1 MRAVDNSLYYA
12 CLELREEIRRTHDMW
27 SRRKFIFVG
36 VAGAIAAGAALVLPR
51 MGSSGVAPKGGALV
65 QEHAGMLRVVAAAV
79 LGSALPAGAANR
91 DAELSRV
98 VAAAG
103 ALIDNLPASTRREV
117 GDLFGLLALKP
128 ARMMLG
134 FSGNWD
140 MSEAPAVAQS
150 LLALRDSSIGLKQQ
164 VYFALHDMVLGSFY
178 AEPNTWMS
186 TGYPGPPKL
195 A

>member
-1 MRAVDNSLYYA
+1 
-12 CLELREEIRRTHDMW
+12 MW

-36 VAGAIAAGAALVLPR
+36 VIGALAAGAAVVLPR
-51 MGSSGVAPKGGALV
+51 IGKPGVAPKGGALV
-65 QEHAGMLRVVAAAV
+65 QTHVDMLRVVAVAV
-79 LGSALPAGAANR
+79 LGPALSVDVASR
-91 DAELSRV
+91 DAELLRV
-98 VAAAG
+98 VTAAG
-103 ALIDNLPASTRREV
+103 ALIDNLPASTRIEI

-128 ARMMLG
+128 ARMLLG
-134 FSGNWD
+134 FTGDWD
-140 MSEAPAVAQS
+140 VRNAPAVSQS

-178 AEPNTWMS
+178 AEPKSWLA

>member
-1 MRAVDNSLYYA
+1 
-12 CLELREEIRRTHDMW
+12 MW
-27 SRRKFIFVG
+27 SRRRFIFVG

-51 MGSSGVAPKGGALV
+51 LSKSNAAPKGGALA
-65 QEHAGMLRVVAAAV
+65 QDHAGMLRVVAAAV
-79 LGSALPAGAANR
+79 LGPALPVDAASR
-91 DAELSRV
+91 DAELTRV

-103 ALIDNLPASTRREV
+103 TLIDNLPPSTRSEV

-128 ARMMLG
+128 TRMILG
-134 FSGNWD
+134 FSGNWE

-164 VYFALHDMVLGSFY
+164 TYFALHDMVLGGFY
-178 AEPNTWMS
+178 AEPKTWFS

>member
-1 MRAVDNSLYYA
+1 
-12 CLELREEIRRTHDMW
+12 MW
-27 SRRKFIFVG
+27 SRRRFIFVG
-36 VAGAIAAGAALVLPR
+36 VAGAIAAGAAFVLPR
-51 MGSSGVAPKGGALV
+51 IGASGSAPKGGALV
-65 QEHAGMLRVVAAAV
+65 QEHADMLRVVAAAV
-79 LGSALPAGAANR
+79 LGPALPADATSR
-91 DAELSRV
+91 DTQLSRV
-98 VAAAG
+98 IAAAG
-103 ALIDNLPASTRREV
+103 ALIDNFPPSTRREV

-134 FSGNWD
+134 FSGNWE

-164 VYFALHDMVLGSFY
+164 AYFALHDMVLGSFY
-178 AEPNTWMS
+178 SEPTTWVS

>member
-1 MRAVDNSLYYA
+1 
-12 CLELREEIRRTHDMW
+12 MW
-27 SRRKFIFVG
+27 SRRRFIFVG

-51 MGSSGVAPKGGALV
+51 LGKSDVAPKGSVLA
-65 QEHAGMLRVVAAAV
+65 QEHADMLRVVAAAV
-79 LGSALPAGAANR
+79 LGPALPVDAAGR
-91 DAELSRV
+91 EAELTRV
-98 VAAAG
+98 ITAAG
-103 ALIDNLPASTRREV
+103 ALIDNFPTSTRREV

-128 ARMMLG
+128 ARMILG

-164 VYFALHDMVLGSFY
+164 TYFALHDMVLGSFY
-178 AEPNTWMS
+178 SEPKTWVS

>member
-1 MRAVDNSLYYA
+1 
-12 CLELREEIRRTHDMW
+12 MW
-27 SRRKFIFVG
+27 SRRRFIFVG
-36 VAGAIAAGAALVLPR
+36 VAGAIAAGAAFVLPR
-51 MGSSGVAPKGGALV
+51 MGSSSAAPKGGALV
-65 QEHAGMLRVVAAAV
+65 QEHAGMLSVVAAAV
-79 LGSALPAGAANR
+79 LGSALPADVASR

-103 ALIDNLPASTRREV
+103 ALIDNFPPSTRREV

-128 ARMMLG
+128 ARMILG

-150 LLALRDSSIGLKQQ
+150 LLGLRESSIGLKQQ

-178 AEPNTWMS
+178 SEPKTWLS

>member
-1 MRAVDNSLYYA
+1 
-12 CLELREEIRRTHDMW
+12 MW
-27 SRRKFIFVG
+27 SRRRFIFVG

-51 MGSSGVAPKGGALV
+51 ISASGAAAKGSALA
-65 QEHAGMLRVVAAAV
+65 QQHADMLRVVAAAV
-79 LGSALPAGAANR
+79 LGPALPADATSR
-91 DAELSRV
+91 EAELSRV
-98 VAAAG
+98 VSAAG
-103 ALIDNLPASTRREV
+103 ALIDNFPASTRREI

-164 VYFALHDMVLGSFY
+164 AYFALHDMVLGSFY
-178 AEPNTWMS
+178 AEPATWLS

>member
-1 MRAVDNSLYYA
+1 
-12 CLELREEIRRTHDMW
+12 MW
-27 SRRKFIFVG
+27 SRRRFIFVG

-51 MGSSGVAPKGGALV
+51 FGKSDPAPKGSAIA
-65 QEHAGMLRVVAAAV
+65 QQHADMLRVVAAAV
-79 LGSALPAGAANR
+79 LGPALPADVTSR
-91 DAELSRV
+91 EAELSRV
-98 VAAAG
+98 VSAAG
-103 ALIDNLPASTRREV
+103 ALIDNFPASTRREI
-117 GDLFGLLALKP
+117 GDLFALLALKP

-140 MSEAPAVAQS
+140 ASEAPAVAES

-164 VYFALHDMVLGSFY
+164 AYFALHDMVLGSFY
-178 AEPNTWMS
+178 AEPKTWAS

>member
-1 MRAVDNSLYYA
+1 MG
-12 CLELREEIRRTHDMW
+12 

-36 VAGAIAAGAALVLPR
+36 VAGAIAAAAVVVLPR
-51 MGSSGVAPKGGALV
+51 IGSSGVAPTGGVLV
-65 QEHAGMLRVVAAAV
+65 AANADMLRAVAAAV
-79 LGSALPAGAANR
+79 LGTALPPDAAGR
-91 DAELSRV
+91 DAELTRV
-98 VAAAG
+98 VNATG
-103 ALIDNLPASTRREV
+103 ALIDGFPPSTRREV
-117 GDLFGLLALKP
+117 GDMFGLLALKP
-128 ARMMLG
+128 ARMILG

-140 MSEAPAVAQS
+140 IADAPAVAQS

-178 AEPNTWMS
+178 AEPKTWIT

>member
-1 MRAVDNSLYYA
+1 
-12 CLELREEIRRTHDMW
+12 MW

-36 VAGAIAAGAALVLPR
+36 VIGAIAAGAAVVVVPR
-51 MGSSGVAPKGGALV
+51 IGKSGVAPKGGAIV
-65 QEHAGMLRVVAAAV
+65 QAHSDMLRVVAIAV
-79 LGSALPAGAANR
+79 LGPALPADVATR

-98 VAAAG
+98 IAASG
-103 ALIDNLPASTRREV
+103 ALIDNLPASTRSEV

-128 ARMMLG
+128 ARMLLG
-134 FSGNWD
+134 FSGDWEASN
-140 MSEAPAVAQS
+140 APAVAQS

-178 AEPNTWMS
+178 AEPKSWIS